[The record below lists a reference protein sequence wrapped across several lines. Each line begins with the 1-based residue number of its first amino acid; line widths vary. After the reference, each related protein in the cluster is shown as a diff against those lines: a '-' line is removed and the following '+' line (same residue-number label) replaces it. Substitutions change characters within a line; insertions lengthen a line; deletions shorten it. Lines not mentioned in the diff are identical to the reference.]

1 MMICYRCGS
10 RMEERITDL
19 PFKLSDSSIV
29 IIKGLPVTQ
38 CSGCGEYLLADAVMA
53 QVEQIE
59 ELDSIRAYDAAK
71 ASGDEIIP
79 FEEAVK
85 EIEQNR

>member
-1 MMICYRCGS
+1 MICHTCGGKT
-10 RMEERITDL
+10 EERFTDL

-53 QVEQIE
+53 RVEQILE
-59 ELDSIRAYDAAK
+59 SVDKAAELEIVQYAA
-71 ASGDEIIP
+71 
-79 FEEAVK
+79 
-85 EIEQNR
+85 

>member
-1 MMICYRCGS
+1 MICHTCGGKT
-10 RMEERITDL
+10 EERITDL

-53 QVEQIE
+53 RVEQILE
-59 ELDSIRAYDAAK
+59 SVDKAAELEIVQYAA
-71 ASGDEIIP
+71 
-79 FEEAVK
+79 
-85 EIEQNR
+85 